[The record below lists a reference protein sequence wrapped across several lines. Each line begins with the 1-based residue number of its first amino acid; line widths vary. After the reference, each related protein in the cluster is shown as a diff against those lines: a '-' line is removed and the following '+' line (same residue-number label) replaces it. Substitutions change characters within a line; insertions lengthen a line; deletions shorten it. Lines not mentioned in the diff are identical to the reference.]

1 MIKILW
7 SIHNSAWLLIWMDM
21 LFDRRKYIDSDKKFI
36 LTIFLSGMLWYGL
49 QKYLSWIPLLLLL
62 TILGYLLWNGSVEKV
77 ASLVVSYVFI
87 WTVLLGLVEHF
98 LTNAEFCAQA
108 GWLILNSIL
117 ISAIRHK
124 GIGKTFTALNLL
136 KTFGIAFFSTA
147 FLCDSFMDMIYGNAI
162 QNYVFLSCLV
172 SLLLMVCFC
181 FCQSQLKMQI
191 SVLDTQYDLIESQY
205 VRAQNFYAENA
216 KLYHDIKHHLRAL
229 ERLLQNGDQR
239 EALAYIESVQEPLQC
254 KMIPVHTG
262 VDIVDTVIYEAKEKA
277 EQRNILLLVET
288 PILPSGLKLED
299 REFCVL
305 FANLLNNALEAAKE
319 QIRLNIAITAGFLV
333 IEMKNDYKEKP
344 VVENNHFVSERE
356 QDSLAHGWGMKIIE
370 QIVEK
375 YQGELSIRVDMQ
387 VSINIDGR
395 AIIGGQISA
404 FCGQIMIII
413 KK

>member
-7 SIHNSAWLLIWMDM
+7 SIHNSAWLLIWMDK

-36 LTIFLSGMLWYGL
+36 VTIFLSGMLWYGL

-98 LTNAEFCAQA
+98 WTNAEFCAQA
-108 GWLILNSIL
+108 GWMIINGIL

-147 FLCDSFMDMIYGNAI
+147 FLCDFFMDMIYGNAI

-172 SLLLMVCFC
+172 SLLLMVYFY
-181 FCQSQLKMQI
+181 FRQSQLKMQI

-239 EALAYIESVQEPLQC
+239 EALSYIESVQQPLQC

-277 EQRNILLLVET
+277 EQRNILLVVET
-288 PILPSGLKLED
+288 PILPSELKLED

-319 QIRLNIAITAGFLV
+319 QIRLNVAITAGFLV
-333 IEMKNDYKEKP
+333 IEMQNDYKEKP
-344 VVENNHFVSERE
+344 VVKNNHFVAERE

-387 VSINIDGR
+387 VSIKILMDVL
-395 AIIGGQISA
+395 
-404 FCGQIMIII
+404 
-413 KK
+413 

>member
-1 MIKILW
+1 MESRIQMIKILW

-21 LFDRRKYIDSDKKFI
+21 LFDRRKYIDSNKKFI

-98 LTNAEFCAQA
+98 WTNAEFCAQA
-108 GWLILNSIL
+108 GWLILNGIL

-124 GIGKTFTALNLL
+124 VIGKTFTALNLL

-147 FLCDSFMDMIYGNAI
+147 FLCDFFMDMIYGNAI

-172 SLLLMVCFC
+172 SLLLMVCFY
-181 FCQSQLKMQI
+181 FRQSQLKMQI
-191 SVLDTQYDLIESQY
+191 SVLDTQYELIESQY
-205 VRAQNFYAENA
+205 VRAQNFYTENA

-229 ERLLQNGDQR
+229 ERLLQNGDRR

-262 VDIVDTVIYEAKEKA
+262 VDIVDAVIYEAKEKA
-277 EQRNILLLVET
+277 EQRNILLVVET

-333 IEMKNDYKEKP
+333 IEMQNDYKKKP
-344 VVENNHFVSERE
+344 VVKNNHFVSERE

-375 YQGELSIRVDMQ
+375 YQGKLSIRVDMQ
-387 VSINIDGR
+387 VSIKILMDVL
-395 AIIGGQISA
+395 
-404 FCGQIMIII
+404 
-413 KK
+413 

>member
-1 MIKILW
+1 MQMIKILW

-21 LFDRRKYIDSDKKFI
+21 LFDRRKYIDSNKKFI

-87 WTVLLGLVEHF
+87 WTVLLDLVEHF
-98 LTNAEFCAQA
+98 WTNAEFCAQA
-108 GWLILNSIL
+108 GWLILNGIL

-124 GIGKTFTALNLL
+124 VIGKTFTALNLL

-147 FLCDSFMDMIYGNAI
+147 FLCDFFMDMIYGNAI

-172 SLLLMVCFC
+172 SLLLMVCFY
-181 FCQSQLKMQI
+181 FRQSQLKMQI
-191 SVLDTQYDLIESQY
+191 SVLDTQYELIESQY
-205 VRAQNFYAENA
+205 VRAQNFYTENA

-229 ERLLQNGDQR
+229 ERLLQNGDRR

-262 VDIVDTVIYEAKEKA
+262 VDIVDAVIYEAKEKA
-277 EQRNILLLVET
+277 EQRNILLVVET

-333 IEMKNDYKEKP
+333 IEMQNDYKEKP
-344 VVENNHFVSERE
+344 VVKNNHFVSERE

-387 VSINIDGR
+387 VSIKILMDGL
-395 AIIGGQISA
+395 
-404 FCGQIMIII
+404 
-413 KK
+413 

>member
-1 MIKILW
+1 MENGVQMIKILW

-36 LTIFLSGMLWYGL
+36 VTIFLSGMLWYGL

-147 FLCDSFMDMIYGNAI
+147 FLCDFFMDMIYGNAI

-181 FCQSQLKMQI
+181 FRQSQLKMQI

-277 EQRNILLLVET
+277 EQRNILLQVET
-288 PILPSGLKLED
+288 PILPSELKIED
-299 REFCVL
+299 RELCVL
-305 FANLLNNALEAAKE
+305 CANLLDNALKAAKE
-319 QIRLNIAITAGFLV
+319 QIKLNIAIAAGFLV
-333 IEMKNDYKEKP
+333 IEMENDYKEKP
-344 VVENNHFVSERE
+344 LVKNNHFVSETE
-356 QDSLAHGWGMKIIE
+356 QGSLAHGWGMKIIE

-375 YQGELSIRVDMQ
+375 YHGELTIRVDVQ
-387 VSINIDGR
+387 VSIKMLLDVL
-395 AIIGGQISA
+395 
-404 FCGQIMIII
+404 
-413 KK
+413 

>member
-1 MIKILW
+1 MQMIKILW

-147 FLCDSFMDMIYGNAI
+147 FLCDFFMDMIYGNAI

-181 FCQSQLKMQI
+181 FRQSQLKMQI

-277 EQRNILLLVET
+277 EQRNILLQVET
-288 PILPSGLKLED
+288 PILPSELKIED
-299 REFCVL
+299 RELCVL
-305 FANLLNNALEAAKE
+305 CANLLDNALKAAKE
-319 QIRLNIAITAGFLV
+319 QIKLNIAIAAGFLV

-344 VVENNHFVSERE
+344 LVKNNHFVSERE
-356 QDSLAHGWGMKIIE
+356 QDSSAHGWGMKIIE

-375 YQGELSIRVDMQ
+375 YHGELSIRVDMQ
-387 VSINIDGR
+387 VSIKILLDV
-395 AIIGGQISA
+395 Q
-404 FCGQIMIII
+404 
-413 KK
+413 

>member
-1 MIKILW
+1 MENGVQMIKILW
-7 SIHNSAWLLIWMDM
+7 GIHNSAWLLIWMDM

-36 LTIFLSGMLWYGL
+36 VTIFLSGMLWYGL

-98 LTNAEFCAQA
+98 WTNAEFCAQA
-108 GWLILNSIL
+108 GWLVLNGIL

-124 GIGKTFTALNLL
+124 VIGKTFTALNLL

-147 FLCDSFMDMIYGNAI
+147 FLCDFFMDMIYGNAI

-172 SLLLMVCFC
+172 SLLLMVYFY
-181 FCQSQLKMQI
+181 FRQSQLKMQI

-239 EALAYIESVQEPLQC
+239 EALSYIESVQEPLQC
-254 KMIPVHTG
+254 NMIPVLTG
-262 VDIVDTVIYEAKEKA
+262 VEIVDTVIYEAKEKA
-277 EQRNILLLVET
+277 EQSNILLVVET

-305 FANLLNNALEAAKE
+305 CANLLNNALETAKE
-319 QIRLNIAITAGFLV
+319 QIRLNIAVTAGFLV

-344 VVENNHFVSERE
+344 LVKNNHFVSERE

-370 QIVEK
+370 QIVGK

-387 VSINIDGR
+387 VSIKILLDVL
-395 AIIGGQISA
+395 
-404 FCGQIMIII
+404 
-413 KK
+413 

>member
-1 MIKILW
+1 MESRMQMIKILW

-147 FLCDSFMDMIYGNAI
+147 FLCDFFMDMIYGNAI

-181 FCQSQLKMQI
+181 FRQSQLKMQI

-277 EQRNILLLVET
+277 EQRNILLQVET
-288 PILPSGLKLED
+288 PILPSELKIED
-299 REFCVL
+299 RELCVL
-305 FANLLNNALEAAKE
+305 CANLLDNALKAAKE
-319 QIRLNIAITAGFLV
+319 QIKLNIAIAAGFLV
-333 IEMKNDYKEKP
+333 IEMENDYKEKP
-344 VVENNHFVSERE
+344 LVKNNHFVSETE
-356 QDSLAHGWGMKIIE
+356 QGSLAHGWGMKIIE

-375 YQGELSIRVDMQ
+375 YHGELTIRVDVQ
-387 VSINIDGR
+387 VSIKMLLDVL
-395 AIIGGQISA
+395 
-404 FCGQIMIII
+404 
-413 KK
+413 

>member
-1 MIKILW
+1 MESRIQMIKILW

-36 LTIFLSGMLWYGL
+36 VTIFLSGMLWYGL

-98 LTNAEFCAQA
+98 WTNAEFCAQV
-108 GWLILNSIL
+108 GWLVLNGIL

-147 FLCDSFMDMIYGNAI
+147 FLCDFFMDMIYGNAI

-172 SLLLMVCFC
+172 SLLLMVCFY
-181 FCQSQLKMQI
+181 FRQSQLKMQI
-191 SVLDTQYDLIESQY
+191 SVLDTQYELIESQY
-205 VRAQNFYAENA
+205 VRAQNFYTENA

-229 ERLLQNGDQR
+229 ERLLQNGDRR

-277 EQRNILLLVET
+277 EQRNILLVVET

-319 QIRLNIAITAGFLV
+319 QIRLNIAVTAGFLV

-344 VVENNHFVSERE
+344 VVKNNHFVSERE
-356 QDSLAHGWGMKIIE
+356 QDSLAPGWGMKIIE

-387 VSINIDGR
+387 VSIKILMDVL
-395 AIIGGQISA
+395 
-404 FCGQIMIII
+404 
-413 KK
+413 

>member
-62 TILGYLLWNGSVEKV
+62 TILGYLLWNGSVEEI

-87 WTVLLGLVEHF
+87 WTVLLGLMEHF
-98 LTNAEFCAQA
+98 WTNAEFCAQS
-108 GWLILNSIL
+108 GWLILNGIL

-147 FLCDSFMDMIYGNAI
+147 FLCDFFMDMIYGNAI

-172 SLLLMVCFC
+172 SLLLMVYFY
-181 FCQSQLKMQI
+181 FHQSQLKMQI

-205 VRAQNFYAENA
+205 VRAQNFYTENA

-229 ERLLQNGDQR
+229 ERLLQNGDQK
-239 EALAYIESVQEPLQC
+239 EALSYIESVQEPLQC

-277 EQRNILLLVET
+277 EQRNILLVVET
-288 PILPSGLKLED
+288 PILPSGLKLEN

-305 FANLLNNALEAAKE
+305 CANLLNNALEASKE

-387 VSINIDGR
+387 VSIKILLDV
-395 AIIGGQISA
+395 Q
-404 FCGQIMIII
+404 
-413 KK
+413 

>member
-1 MIKILW
+1 MESRIQMIKILW

-108 GWLILNSIL
+108 GWLILNGIL

-147 FLCDSFMDMIYGNAI
+147 FLCDFFMDMIYGNAI

-172 SLLLMVCFC
+172 SLLLMVCFY
-181 FCQSQLKMQI
+181 FRQSQLKMQI

-277 EQRNILLLVET
+277 EQRNILLQVET
-288 PILPSGLKLED
+288 PILPSELKIED
-299 REFCVL
+299 RELCVL
-305 FANLLNNALEAAKE
+305 CANLLDNALKAAKE
-319 QIRLNIAITAGFLV
+319 QIKLNIAIAAGFLV
-333 IEMKNDYKEKP
+333 IEMENDYKEKP
-344 VVENNHFVSERE
+344 LVKNNHFVSETE
-356 QDSLAHGWGMKIIE
+356 QGSLAHGWGMKIIE

-375 YQGELSIRVDMQ
+375 YHGELTIRVDVQ
-387 VSINIDGR
+387 VSIKMLLDVL
-395 AIIGGQISA
+395 
-404 FCGQIMIII
+404 
-413 KK
+413 

>member
-1 MIKILW
+1 MESRIQMIKILW

-98 LTNAEFCAQA
+98 WTNAEFCAQA

-124 GIGKTFTALNLL
+124 VIGKTFTALNLL

-147 FLCDSFMDMIYGNAI
+147 FLCDFFMDMIYGNAI

-172 SLLLMVCFC
+172 SLLLMVYFY
-181 FCQSQLKMQI
+181 FRQSQLKMQI

-205 VRAQNFYAENA
+205 VRAQNFYTENA

-229 ERLLQNGDQR
+229 ERLLQNGDRR

-277 EQRNILLLVET
+277 EQRNILLQVET
-288 PILPSGLKLED
+288 PILPSELKIED
-299 REFCVL
+299 RELCVL
-305 FANLLNNALEAAKE
+305 CANLLDNALKAAKE
-319 QIRLNIAITAGFLV
+319 QIKLNIAIAAGFLV
-333 IEMKNDYKEKP
+333 IEMENDYKEKP
-344 VVENNHFVSERE
+344 LVKNNHFVSERE

-375 YQGELSIRVDMQ
+375 YHGELTIRVDVQ
-387 VSINIDGR
+387 VSIKMLLDVL
-395 AIIGGQISA
+395 
-404 FCGQIMIII
+404 
-413 KK
+413 

>member
-1 MIKILW
+1 MQMIKILW

-147 FLCDSFMDMIYGNAI
+147 FLCDFFMDMIYGNAI

-277 EQRNILLLVET
+277 EQRNILLQVEP
-288 PILPSGLKLED
+288 PILPSELKIED
-299 REFCVL
+299 RELCVL
-305 FANLLNNALEAAKE
+305 CANLLDNALKAAKE
-319 QIRLNIAITAGFLV
+319 QIKLNIAIAAGFLV
-333 IEMKNDYKEKP
+333 IEMENDYKEKP
-344 VVENNHFVSERE
+344 LVKNNHFVSETE
-356 QDSLAHGWGMKIIE
+356 QGSLAHSWGMKIIE

-375 YQGELSIRVDMQ
+375 YHGELSIRVDMQ
-387 VSINIDGR
+387 VSIKILLDV
-395 AIIGGQISA
+395 Q
-404 FCGQIMIII
+404 
-413 KK
+413 

>member
-1 MIKILW
+1 MESRIQMIKILW

-21 LFDRRKYIDSDKKFI
+21 LFDRRKYIDSNKKFI

-87 WTVLLGLVEHF
+87 WTVLLDLVEHF
-98 LTNAEFCAQA
+98 WTNAEFCAQA

-124 GIGKTFTALNLL
+124 VIGKTFTALNLL

-147 FLCDSFMDMIYGNAI
+147 FLCDFFMDMIYGNAI

-172 SLLLMVCFC
+172 SLLLMVCFY
-181 FCQSQLKMQI
+181 FRQSQLKMQI
-191 SVLDTQYDLIESQY
+191 SVLDTQYELIESQY
-205 VRAQNFYAENA
+205 VRAQNFYTENA

-229 ERLLQNGDQR
+229 ERLLQNGDRR

-262 VDIVDTVIYEAKEKA
+262 VDIVDAVIYEAKEKA
-277 EQRNILLLVET
+277 EQRNILLVVET

-333 IEMKNDYKEKP
+333 IEMQNDYKEKP
-344 VVENNHFVSERE
+344 VVKNNHFVSERE

-387 VSINIDGR
+387 VSIKILMDGL
-395 AIIGGQISA
+395 
-404 FCGQIMIII
+404 
-413 KK
+413 

>member
-7 SIHNSAWLLIWMDM
+7 SIHNSAWLLIWMDK

-98 LTNAEFCAQA
+98 WTNAEFCAQS
-108 GWLILNSIL
+108 GWLVLNGIL

-124 GIGKTFTALNLL
+124 VIGKTFTALNLL
-136 KTFGIAFFSTA
+136 KTFGIAFFSTV
-147 FLCDSFMDMIYGNAI
+147 FLCDFFMDMIYGNAI

-172 SLLLMVCFC
+172 SLLLMVYFY
-181 FCQSQLKMQI
+181 FHQSQLKMQI

-205 VRAQNFYAENA
+205 VRAQNFYTENA

-229 ERLLQNGDQR
+229 ERLLQNGDQK
-239 EALAYIESVQEPLQC
+239 EALSYIESVQEPLQC

-277 EQRNILLLVET
+277 EQRNILLVVET

-305 FANLLNNALEAAKE
+305 CANLLNNALEASKE

-387 VSINIDGR
+387 VSIKILLDV
-395 AIIGGQISA
+395 Q
-404 FCGQIMIII
+404 
-413 KK
+413 

>member
-7 SIHNSAWLLIWMDM
+7 SIHNSAWLLIWMDR
-21 LFDRRKYIDSDKKFI
+21 LFDRRKYIDSNKKFI

-87 WTVLLGLVEHF
+87 WTVLLGLVKHF
-98 LTNAEFCAQA
+98 WKNAEFCAQA
-108 GWLILNSIL
+108 GWLILNGIL

-147 FLCDSFMDMIYGNAI
+147 FLCDFFMDMIYGNAI

-172 SLLLMVCFC
+172 SLLLMVCFY
-181 FCQSQLKMQI
+181 FRQSQLKMQI
-191 SVLDTQYDLIESQY
+191 SVLDTQYELIESQY
-205 VRAQNFYAENA
+205 VRAQNFYTENA

-229 ERLLQNGDQR
+229 ERFLQNGDRR

-277 EQRNILLLVET
+277 EQRNILLVVET

-333 IEMKNDYKEKP
+333 IEMQNDYKEKP
-344 VVENNHFVSERE
+344 VVKNNHFVSERE

-387 VSINIDGR
+387 VSIKILMDVL
-395 AIIGGQISA
+395 
-404 FCGQIMIII
+404 
-413 KK
+413 

>member
-1 MIKILW
+1 MQMIKILW

-147 FLCDSFMDMIYGNAI
+147 FLCDFFMDMIYGNAI

-181 FCQSQLKMQI
+181 FRQSQLKMQI

-277 EQRNILLLVET
+277 EQRNILLQVET
-288 PILPSGLKLED
+288 PILPSELKIED
-299 REFCVL
+299 RELCVL
-305 FANLLNNALEAAKE
+305 CANLLDNALKAAKE
-319 QIRLNIAITAGFLV
+319 QIKLNIAIAAGFLV

-344 VVENNHFVSERE
+344 LVKNNHFVSERE
-356 QDSLAHGWGMKIIE
+356 QDSSAHGWGMKIIE

-375 YQGELSIRVDMQ
+375 YHGELTIRVDVQ
-387 VSINIDGR
+387 VSIKMLLDVL
-395 AIIGGQISA
+395 
-404 FCGQIMIII
+404 
-413 KK
+413 

>member
-1 MIKILW
+1 MA
-7 SIHNSAWLLIWMDM
+7 SDMDR
-21 LFDRRKYIDSDKKFI
+21 LFDRRKYIDSNKKFI

-98 LTNAEFCAQA
+98 WTNAEFCAQA
-108 GWLILNSIL
+108 GWLILNGIL

-124 GIGKTFTALNLL
+124 VIGKTFTALNLL

-147 FLCDSFMDMIYGNAI
+147 FLCDFFMDMIYGNAI

-172 SLLLMVCFC
+172 SLLLMVCFY
-181 FCQSQLKMQI
+181 FRQSQLKMQI
-191 SVLDTQYDLIESQY
+191 SVLDTQYELIESQY
-205 VRAQNFYAENA
+205 VRAQNFYTENA

-229 ERLLQNGDQR
+229 ERLLQNGDRR

-262 VDIVDTVIYEAKEKA
+262 VDIVDAVIYEAKEKA
-277 EQRNILLLVET
+277 EQRNILLVVET

-333 IEMKNDYKEKP
+333 IEMQNDYKEKP
-344 VVENNHFVSERE
+344 VVKNNHFVSERE

-387 VSINIDGR
+387 VSIKILMDVL
-395 AIIGGQISA
+395 
-404 FCGQIMIII
+404 
-413 KK
+413 

>member
-1 MIKILW
+1 MQMIKILW

-77 ASLVVSYVFI
+77 ASLVVSYIFI

-108 GWLILNSIL
+108 GWLILNGIL

-147 FLCDSFMDMIYGNAI
+147 FLCDFFMDMIYGNAI

-181 FCQSQLKMQI
+181 FRQSQLKMQI
-191 SVLDTQYDLIESQY
+191 SVLDTQYELIESQY
-205 VRAQNFYAENA
+205 VRAQNFYTENA

-229 ERLLQNGDQR
+229 ERLLQNGDRR

-277 EQRNILLLVET
+277 EQRNILLVVET
-288 PILPSGLKLED
+288 PILPSELKLED

-333 IEMKNDYKEKP
+333 IEMQNDYKEKP
-344 VVENNHFVSERE
+344 VVKNNHFVSERE

-387 VSINIDGR
+387 VSIKILLDV
-395 AIIGGQISA
+395 Q
-404 FCGQIMIII
+404 
-413 KK
+413 

>member
-147 FLCDSFMDMIYGNAI
+147 FLCDFFMDMIYGNAI

-181 FCQSQLKMQI
+181 FRQSQLKMQI

-277 EQRNILLLVET
+277 EQRNILLQVET
-288 PILPSGLKLED
+288 PILPSELKIED
-299 REFCVL
+299 RELCVL
-305 FANLLNNALEAAKE
+305 CANLLDNALKAAKE
-319 QIRLNIAITAGFLV
+319 QIKLNIAIAAGFLV

-344 VVENNHFVSERE
+344 LVKNNHFVSERE
-356 QDSLAHGWGMKIIE
+356 QDSSAHGWGMKIIE

-375 YQGELSIRVDMQ
+375 YHGELSIRVDMQ
-387 VSINIDGR
+387 VSIKILLDV
-395 AIIGGQISA
+395 Q
-404 FCGQIMIII
+404 
-413 KK
+413 

>member
-7 SIHNSAWLLIWMDM
+7 SIHNSAWLLIWMDK

-98 LTNAEFCAQA
+98 WTNAEFCAQS
-108 GWLILNSIL
+108 GWLVLNGIL

-124 GIGKTFTALNLL
+124 VIGKTFTALNLL
-136 KTFGIAFFSTA
+136 KTFGIAFFSTV
-147 FLCDSFMDMIYGNAI
+147 FLCDFFMDMIYGNAI

-172 SLLLMVCFC
+172 SLLLMVYFY
-181 FCQSQLKMQI
+181 FHQSQLKMQI

-205 VRAQNFYAENA
+205 VRAQNFYTENA

-229 ERLLQNGDQR
+229 ERLLQNGDQK
-239 EALAYIESVQEPLQC
+239 EALSYIESVQEPLQC

-277 EQRNILLLVET
+277 EQRNILLVVET

-333 IEMKNDYKEKP
+333 IEMQNDYKEKP
-344 VVENNHFVSERE
+344 VVKNNHFVSERE

-387 VSINIDGR
+387 VSIKILMDVL
-395 AIIGGQISA
+395 
-404 FCGQIMIII
+404 
-413 KK
+413 

>member
-1 MIKILW
+1 MQMIKILW

-36 LTIFLSGMLWYGL
+36 VTIFLSGMLWYGL

-147 FLCDSFMDMIYGNAI
+147 FLCDFFMDMIYGNAI

-181 FCQSQLKMQI
+181 FRQSQLKMQI

-277 EQRNILLLVET
+277 EQRNILLQVET
-288 PILPSGLKLED
+288 PILPSELKIED
-299 REFCVL
+299 RELCVL
-305 FANLLNNALEAAKE
+305 CANLLDNALKAAKE
-319 QIRLNIAITAGFLV
+319 QIKLNIAIAAGFLV
-333 IEMKNDYKEKP
+333 IEMENDYKEKP
-344 VVENNHFVSERE
+344 LVKNNHFVSETE
-356 QDSLAHGWGMKIIE
+356 QGSLAHGWGMKIIE

-375 YQGELSIRVDMQ
+375 YHGELTIRVDVQ
-387 VSINIDGR
+387 VSIKMLLDVL
-395 AIIGGQISA
+395 
-404 FCGQIMIII
+404 
-413 KK
+413 

>member
-1 MIKILW
+1 MQMIKILW

-124 GIGKTFTALNLL
+124 VIGKTFTALNLL

-147 FLCDSFMDMIYGNAI
+147 FLCDFFMDMIYGNAI

-181 FCQSQLKMQI
+181 FRQSQLKMQI

-277 EQRNILLLVET
+277 EQRNILLQVET
-288 PILPSGLKLED
+288 PILPSELKIED
-299 REFCVL
+299 RELCVL
-305 FANLLNNALEAAKE
+305 CANLLDNALKAAKE
-319 QIRLNIAITAGFLV
+319 QIKLNIAIAAGFLV
-333 IEMKNDYKEKP
+333 IEMENDYKEKP
-344 VVENNHFVSERE
+344 LVKNNHFVSETE
-356 QDSLAHGWGMKIIE
+356 QGSLAHGWGMKIIE

-375 YQGELSIRVDMQ
+375 YHGELTIRVDVQ
-387 VSINIDGR
+387 VSIKMLLDVL
-395 AIIGGQISA
+395 
-404 FCGQIMIII
+404 
-413 KK
+413 

>member
-1 MIKILW
+1 MQMIKILW

-147 FLCDSFMDMIYGNAI
+147 FLCDFFMDMIYGNAI

-181 FCQSQLKMQI
+181 FRQSQLKMQI

-277 EQRNILLLVET
+277 EQRNILLQVET
-288 PILPSGLKLED
+288 PILPSELKIED
-299 REFCVL
+299 RELCVL
-305 FANLLNNALEAAKE
+305 CANLLDNALKAAKE
-319 QIRLNIAITAGFLV
+319 QIKLNIAIAAGFLV
-333 IEMKNDYKEKP
+333 IEMENDYKEKP
-344 VVENNHFVSERE
+344 LVKNNHFVSETE
-356 QDSLAHGWGMKIIE
+356 QGSLGHGWGMKIIE

-375 YQGELSIRVDMQ
+375 YHGELTIRVDVQ
-387 VSINIDGR
+387 VSIKMLLDVL
-395 AIIGGQISA
+395 
-404 FCGQIMIII
+404 
-413 KK
+413 

>member
-1 MIKILW
+1 MQMIKILW

-147 FLCDSFMDMIYGNAI
+147 FLCDFFMDMIYGNAI

-229 ERLLQNGDQR
+229 ERLLQHGDQR

-277 EQRNILLLVET
+277 EQRNILLVVET

-333 IEMKNDYKEKP
+333 IEMQNDYKEKP
-344 VVENNHFVSERE
+344 VVKNNHFVSERE
-356 QDSLAHGWGMKIIE
+356 QGSLAHSWGMKIIE

-387 VSINIDGR
+387 VSIKILMDVL
-395 AIIGGQISA
+395 
-404 FCGQIMIII
+404 
-413 KK
+413 

>member
-1 MIKILW
+1 MENGVQMIKILW

-36 LTIFLSGMLWYGL
+36 VTIFLSGMLWYGL

-98 LTNAEFCAQA
+98 WTNAEFCVQA
-108 GWLILNSIL
+108 GWMIINGIL

-147 FLCDSFMDMIYGNAI
+147 FLCDFFMDMIYGNAI

-172 SLLLMVCFC
+172 SLLLMVYFY
-181 FCQSQLKMQI
+181 FRQSQLKMQI

-205 VRAQNFYAENA
+205 VRAQNFYTENA

-239 EALAYIESVQEPLQC
+239 EALSYIESVQEPLQC

-319 QIRLNIAITAGFLV
+319 QIRLNIAVTAGFLV

-344 VVENNHFVSERE
+344 LVKNNHFVSERE

-370 QIVEK
+370 QIVGK

-387 VSINIDGR
+387 VSIKILLDVL
-395 AIIGGQISA
+395 
-404 FCGQIMIII
+404 
-413 KK
+413 

>member
-1 MIKILW
+1 MQMIKILW

-62 TILGYLLWNGSVEKV
+62 TILGYLLWNGSVGKV

-147 FLCDSFMDMIYGNAI
+147 FLCDFFMDMIYGNAI

-181 FCQSQLKMQI
+181 FRQSQLKMQI

-277 EQRNILLLVET
+277 EQRNILLQVET
-288 PILPSGLKLED
+288 PILPSELKIED
-299 REFCVL
+299 RELCVL
-305 FANLLNNALEAAKE
+305 CANLLDNALKAAKE
-319 QIRLNIAITAGFLV
+319 QIKLNIAIAAGFLV

-344 VVENNHFVSERE
+344 LVKNNHFVSERE
-356 QDSLAHGWGMKIIE
+356 QDSSAHGWGMKIIE

-375 YQGELSIRVDMQ
+375 YHGELSIRVDMQ
-387 VSINIDGR
+387 VSTEILLDV
-395 AIIGGQISA
+395 Q
-404 FCGQIMIII
+404 
-413 KK
+413 

>member
-1 MIKILW
+1 MQMIKILW

-36 LTIFLSGMLWYGL
+36 VTIFLSGMLWYGL

-98 LTNAEFCAQA
+98 WTNAEFCAQA
-108 GWLILNSIL
+108 GWLILNGIL

-147 FLCDSFMDMIYGNAI
+147 FLCDFFMDMIYGNAI

-172 SLLLMVCFC
+172 SLLLMVCFY
-181 FCQSQLKMQI
+181 FRQSQLKMQI
-191 SVLDTQYDLIESQY
+191 SVLDTQYELIESQY
-205 VRAQNFYAENA
+205 VRAQNFYTENA

-229 ERLLQNGDQR
+229 ERLLQNGDRR

-277 EQRNILLLVET
+277 EQRNILLVVET

-319 QIRLNIAITAGFLV
+319 QIRLNIAVTAGFLV

-344 VVENNHFVSERE
+344 LVKNNHFVSERE

-375 YQGELSIRVDMQ
+375 YHGELSIRVDMQ
-387 VSINIDGR
+387 VSIKILLDVL
-395 AIIGGQISA
+395 
-404 FCGQIMIII
+404 
-413 KK
+413 

>member
-36 LTIFLSGMLWYGL
+36 VTIFLSGMLWYGL

-98 LTNAEFCAQA
+98 WTNAEFCAQA
-108 GWLILNSIL
+108 GWLILNGIL

-147 FLCDSFMDMIYGNAI
+147 FLCDFFMDMIYGNAI

-172 SLLLMVCFC
+172 SLLLMVYFY
-181 FCQSQLKMQI
+181 FRQSQLKMQI

-205 VRAQNFYAENA
+205 VRAQNFYTENA

-229 ERLLQNGDQR
+229 ERLLQHGDQR

-262 VDIVDTVIYEAKEKA
+262 VDIVDAVIYEAKEKA
-277 EQRNILLLVET
+277 EQRNILLVVET

-333 IEMKNDYKEKP
+333 IEMQNDYKEKP
-344 VVENNHFVSERE
+344 VVKNNHFVSERE

-387 VSINIDGR
+387 VSIKILMDVL
-395 AIIGGQISA
+395 
-404 FCGQIMIII
+404 
-413 KK
+413 

>member
-1 MIKILW
+1 MESRIQMIKILW

-36 LTIFLSGMLWYGL
+36 VTIFLSGMLWYGL

-98 LTNAEFCAQA
+98 WTNAEFCAQA
-108 GWLILNSIL
+108 GWLVLNGIL

-147 FLCDSFMDMIYGNAI
+147 FLCDFFMDMIYGNAI

-172 SLLLMVCFC
+172 SLLLMVCFY
-181 FCQSQLKMQI
+181 FRQSQLKMQI
-191 SVLDTQYDLIESQY
+191 SVLDTQYELIESQY
-205 VRAQNFYAENA
+205 VRAQNFYTENA

-229 ERLLQNGDQR
+229 ERLLQNGDRR

-277 EQRNILLLVET
+277 EQRNILLVVET

-333 IEMKNDYKEKP
+333 IEMQNDYKEKP
-344 VVENNHFVSERE
+344 VVKNNHFVSERE

-387 VSINIDGR
+387 VSIKILMDVL
-395 AIIGGQISA
+395 
-404 FCGQIMIII
+404 
-413 KK
+413 

>member
-21 LFDRRKYIDSDKKFI
+21 LFDRRKYIDSNKKFI

-87 WTVLLGLVEHF
+87 WTVLLDLVEHF
-98 LTNAEFCAQA
+98 WTNAEFCAQA
-108 GWLILNSIL
+108 GWLILNGIL

-124 GIGKTFTALNLL
+124 VIGKTFTALNLL

-147 FLCDSFMDMIYGNAI
+147 FLCDFFMDMIYGNAI

-172 SLLLMVCFC
+172 SLLLMVCFY
-181 FCQSQLKMQI
+181 FRQSQLKMQI
-191 SVLDTQYDLIESQY
+191 SVLDTQYELIESQY
-205 VRAQNFYAENA
+205 VRAQNFYTENA

-229 ERLLQNGDQR
+229 ERLLQNGDRR

-262 VDIVDTVIYEAKEKA
+262 VDIVDAVIYEAKEKA
-277 EQRNILLLVET
+277 EQRNILLVVET

-333 IEMKNDYKEKP
+333 IEMQNDYKEKP
-344 VVENNHFVSERE
+344 VVKNNHFVSERE

-387 VSINIDGR
+387 VSIKILMDGL
-395 AIIGGQISA
+395 
-404 FCGQIMIII
+404 
-413 KK
+413 

>member
-1 MIKILW
+1 MQMINILW

-21 LFDRRKYIDSDKKFI
+21 LFDRRKYIDSNKKFI

-62 TILGYLLWNGSVEKV
+62 TILGYLLWNGAVEKV

-108 GWLILNSIL
+108 GWLILNGIL

-147 FLCDSFMDMIYGNAI
+147 FLCDFFMDMIYGNAV

-172 SLLLMVCFC
+172 SLLLMVCFY
-181 FCQSQLKMQI
+181 FRQSQLKMQI
-191 SVLDTQYDLIESQY
+191 SVLDTQYDLIENQY
-205 VRAQNFYAENA
+205 VRAQNFYTENA

-229 ERLLQNGDQR
+229 ERLLQNGDRR

-277 EQRNILLLVET
+277 EQRNILLQVET
-288 PILPSGLKLED
+288 PILPSELKIED

-305 FANLLNNALEAAKE
+305 CANLLDNALKAAKE
-319 QIRLNIAITAGFLV
+319 QIKLNIAIAAGFLV
-333 IEMKNDYKEKP
+333 IEIQNDYKEKP
-344 VVENNHFVSERE
+344 VVKNNHFVSERE
-356 QDSLAHGWGMKIIE
+356 QDASAHGWGMKIIE

-387 VSINIDGR
+387 VSIKILMDVL
-395 AIIGGQISA
+395 
-404 FCGQIMIII
+404 
-413 KK
+413 

>member
-1 MIKILW
+1 MQMIKILW

-147 FLCDSFMDMIYGNAI
+147 FLCDFFMDMIYGNAI

-172 SLLLMVCFC
+172 SLLLMVCFY
-181 FCQSQLKMQI
+181 FRQSQLKMQI
-191 SVLDTQYDLIESQY
+191 SVLDTQYELIESQY
-205 VRAQNFYAENA
+205 VRAQNFYTENA

-229 ERLLQNGDQR
+229 ERLLQNGDRR

-262 VDIVDTVIYEAKEKA
+262 VDIVDAVIYEAKEKA
-277 EQRNILLLVET
+277 EQRNILLVVET

-333 IEMKNDYKEKP
+333 IEMQNDYKEKP
-344 VVENNHFVSERE
+344 VVKNNHFVSERE

-387 VSINIDGR
+387 VSIKILMDVL
-395 AIIGGQISA
+395 
-404 FCGQIMIII
+404 
-413 KK
+413 

>member
-1 MIKILW
+1 MQMIKILW

-147 FLCDSFMDMIYGNAI
+147 FLCDFFMDMIYGNAI

-181 FCQSQLKMQI
+181 FRQSQLKMQI

-277 EQRNILLLVET
+277 EQRNILLQVET
-288 PILPSGLKLED
+288 PILPSELKIED
-299 REFCVL
+299 RELCVL
-305 FANLLNNALEAAKE
+305 CANLLDNALKAAKE
-319 QIRLNIAITAGFLV
+319 QIKLNIEIAAGFRV
-333 IEMKNDYKEKP
+333 IEMQNDYKEKP
-344 VVENNHFVSERE
+344 LVKNNHFVSETE
-356 QDSLAHGWGMKIIE
+356 QGSLAHGWGMKIIE

-375 YQGELSIRVDMQ
+375 YHGELTIRVDVQ
-387 VSINIDGR
+387 VSIKMLLDVL
-395 AIIGGQISA
+395 
-404 FCGQIMIII
+404 
-413 KK
+413 

>member
-62 TILGYLLWNGSVEKV
+62 TILGYLLWNGSVEEI

-87 WTVLLGLVEHF
+87 WTVLLGLMEHF
-98 LTNAEFCAQA
+98 WTNAEFCAQS
-108 GWLILNSIL
+108 GWLILNGIL

-147 FLCDSFMDMIYGNAI
+147 FLCDFFMDMIYGNAI

-172 SLLLMVCFC
+172 SLLLMVYFY
-181 FCQSQLKMQI
+181 FRQSQLKMQI

-205 VRAQNFYAENA
+205 VRAQNFYTENA

-229 ERLLQNGDQR
+229 ERLLQNGDQK
-239 EALAYIESVQEPLQC
+239 EALSYIESVQEPLQC

-277 EQRNILLLVET
+277 EQRNILLVVET
-288 PILPSGLKLED
+288 PIRPSGLKFED

-305 FANLLNNALEAAKE
+305 CANLLNNALEASKE

-387 VSINIDGR
+387 VSIKILLDV
-395 AIIGGQISA
+395 Q
-404 FCGQIMIII
+404 
-413 KK
+413 

>member
-1 MIKILW
+1 MQMIKILW

-147 FLCDSFMDMIYGNAI
+147 FLCDFFMDMIYGNAI
-162 QNYVFLSCLV
+162 QNYVFRSCLV

-181 FCQSQLKMQI
+181 FRQSQLKMQI

-277 EQRNILLLVET
+277 EQRNILLQVET
-288 PILPSGLKLED
+288 PILPSELKIED
-299 REFCVL
+299 RELCVL
-305 FANLLNNALEAAKE
+305 CANLLDNALKAAKE
-319 QIRLNIAITAGFLV
+319 QIKLNIAIAAGFLV
-333 IEMKNDYKEKP
+333 IEMENDYKEKP
-344 VVENNHFVSERE
+344 LVKNNHFVSETE
-356 QDSLAHGWGMKIIE
+356 QGSLAHGWGMKIIE

-375 YQGELSIRVDMQ
+375 YHGELTIRVDVQ
-387 VSINIDGR
+387 VSIKMLLDVL
-395 AIIGGQISA
+395 
-404 FCGQIMIII
+404 
-413 KK
+413 

>member
-62 TILGYLLWNGSVEKV
+62 TILGYLLWNGSVEKI

-87 WTVLLGLVEHF
+87 WTVLLGLMEHF
-98 LTNAEFCAQA
+98 WTNAEFCAQS
-108 GWLILNSIL
+108 GWLILNGIL

-147 FLCDSFMDMIYGNAI
+147 FLCDFFMDMIYGNAI

-172 SLLLMVCFC
+172 SLLLMVCFY
-181 FCQSQLKMQI
+181 FRQSQLKMQI
-191 SVLDTQYDLIESQY
+191 SVLDTQYELIESQY
-205 VRAQNFYAENA
+205 VRAQNFYTENA

-229 ERLLQNGDQR
+229 ERFLQNGDRR

-277 EQRNILLLVET
+277 EQRNILLVVET

-333 IEMKNDYKEKP
+333 IEMQNDYKEKP
-344 VVENNHFVSERE
+344 VVKNNHFVSERE

-387 VSINIDGR
+387 VSIKILMDVL
-395 AIIGGQISA
+395 
-404 FCGQIMIII
+404 
-413 KK
+413 

>member
-1 MIKILW
+1 MESRIQMIKILW

-36 LTIFLSGMLWYGL
+36 VTIFLSGMLWYGL

-98 LTNAEFCAQA
+98 WTNAEFCAQA
-108 GWLILNSIL
+108 GWLILNGIL

-147 FLCDSFMDMIYGNAI
+147 FLCDFFMDMIYGNAI

-172 SLLLMVCFC
+172 SLLLMVCFY
-181 FCQSQLKMQI
+181 FRQSQLKMQI
-191 SVLDTQYDLIESQY
+191 SVLDTQYELIESQY
-205 VRAQNFYAENA
+205 VRAQNFYTENA

-229 ERLLQNGDQR
+229 ERLLQNGDRR

-262 VDIVDTVIYEAKEKA
+262 VDIVDTVIYGAKEKA
-277 EQRNILLLVET
+277 EQRNILLVVET

-333 IEMKNDYKEKP
+333 IEMQNDYKEKP
-344 VVENNHFVSERE
+344 VVKNNHFVSERE

-387 VSINIDGR
+387 VSIKP
-395 AIIGGQISA
+395 Q
-404 FCGQIMIII
+404 
-413 KK
+413 

>member
-1 MIKILW
+1 MQMIKILW

-77 ASLVVSYVFI
+77 ASLVVSYIFI

-108 GWLILNSIL
+108 GWLILNGIL

-147 FLCDSFMDMIYGNAI
+147 FLCDFFMDMIYGNAI

-239 EALAYIESVQEPLQC
+239 EALAYIESVQDPLQC

-277 EQRNILLLVET
+277 EQRNILLVVET

-333 IEMKNDYKEKP
+333 IEMQNDYKEKP
-344 VVENNHFVSERE
+344 VVKNNHFVSERE

-387 VSINIDGR
+387 VSIKILMGVL
-395 AIIGGQISA
+395 
-404 FCGQIMIII
+404 
-413 KK
+413 